1 MLGKKINKKDPPHL
15 EKPRASPEG
24 AEPLVR
30 AASKCHPGDVATR
43 HPSAR
48 EAGQQTS
55 RSQACA
61 EPPRR
66 SSGGP
71 TGPQERP
78 ANHEAVK
85 QGPADALR
93 PADLP
98 RFAARPSLRRATA
111 TVVPPDVPR
120 REPARVSRA
129 PREESLAC
137 GLCGSLGRSA
147 RRMTSAET
155 RGERPAV
162 CGPLG
167 SPTTPGQCLTCR
179 ESSDR
184 RRRGR
189 DGT

>member
-78 ANHEAVK
+78 ANHEAEK

-98 RFAARPSLRRATA
+98 RFAARPSLTRVWCRHAG
-111 TVVPPDVPR
+111 VPPRPSSPR
-120 REPARVSRA
+120 TSHGESRRVSPE
-129 PREESLAC
+129 PRV
-137 GLCGSLGRSA
+137 RKVW
-147 RRMTSAET
+147 R
-155 RGERPAV
+155 AV
-162 CGPLG
+162 CAVRSGG
-167 SPTTPGQCLTCR
+167 VQG
-179 ESSDR
+179 
-184 RRRGR
+184 G
-189 DGT
+189 